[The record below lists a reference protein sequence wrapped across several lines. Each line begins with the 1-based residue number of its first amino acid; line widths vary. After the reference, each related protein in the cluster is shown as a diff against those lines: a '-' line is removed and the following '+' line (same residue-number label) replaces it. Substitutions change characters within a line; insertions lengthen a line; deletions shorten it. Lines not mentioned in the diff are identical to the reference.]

1 MKPIQKLVA
10 EASELERCFSGDI
23 AILAAELKPL
33 PNDRDAATLDTAW
46 DQAKSSQL
54 RLASFLKAG
63 LQQIDAVDDE
73 GVVQRRLSREA
84 RKHLQSASSSL
95 RLWDRIEPIVLSQ
108 LSPRR
113 RKLIEIDPAVTRE
126 IRVIDEVLGLFLE
139 SVHKIANPLA
149 DHRGTAA
156 REHGRHR
163 DIPYPMRWFSRMI
176 GAAHRVCL
184 ALRRQRP
191 LRFLDVGSG
200 GGTKVLAATT
210 CFDICDGLEYDEATL
225 LMGRRFL
232 DLLEP
237 ERCRLIHGD
246 ALRFSGYGEYDVI
259 YFYRPLIPSGQMA
272 ELEERIIS
280 QARPGTVLLI
290 AGSPCLDDLPGRG
303 VHRLAYQVY
312 ITGMSSGEAREVLR
326 TAERMG
332 SLVPGFRRRPRSGYG
347 YWKPLLE
354 VSARNGYYLPRGD

>member
-10 EASELERCFSGDI
+10 EASELEQRLTSDI
-23 AILAAELKPL
+23 ALLAAELRPL
-33 PNDRDAATLDTAW
+33 PKDRDVATLDTAW
-46 DQAKSSQL
+46 GRAKSSQL
-54 RLASFLKAG
+54 ELASFLKAG
-63 LQQIDAVDDE
+63 LLRVDACDDS

-84 RKHLQSASSSL
+84 RKHLQTASASL
-95 RLWDRIEPIVLSQ
+95 RLWGRIEPIVLSQ
-108 LSPRR
+108 LRPRR
-113 RKLIEIDPAVTRE
+113 RKLVETDSTAARE
-126 IRVIDEVLGLFLE
+126 PGVIDEVFSLFLE
-139 SVHKIANPLA
+139 SVHTIANPLA
-149 DHRGTAA
+149 NDQGAAA
-156 REHGRHR
+156 REHGCHR
-163 DIPYPMRWFSRMI
+163 DIPYPMPWFSRMI

-210 CFDICDGLEYDEATL
+210 CFDICDGLEYDKATL

-232 DLLEP
+232 ELLEP

-246 ALRFSGYGEYDVI
+246 ALRFAGYGDYDVI
-259 YFYRPLIPSGQMA
+259 YFYRPLIPTGQMA
-272 ELEERIIS
+272 ELEERIVS

-290 AGSPCLDDLPGRG
+290 AGSPCLDDLPGKG

-312 ITGMSSGEAREVLR
+312 ITGMSSDEAREVLR

-332 SLVPGFRRRPRSGYG
+332 SLVPGFGRKKRSGYG

-354 VSARNGYYLPRGD
+354 VSARNGYYLPKGD